1 MLGKLLKYEM
11 KSTARLFVPL
21 YFSVLVVAVINR
33 LMKTFSVLENVGS
46 LNIQTI
52 TSFIITVTYF
62 ILMAGIMVV
71 TLVVV
76 IQRFYKN
83 LLGDEGYLMFTL
95 PVQQWKNIASK
106 LLVSL
111 LWSVLSIIIAIS
123 SICIYANFNIFKH
136 MPDMFSFVNTHL
148 GYAAYLEIPVL
159 LLLLLTYTVIQ
170 IYAAITLGHLFS
182 KHKLLASLGMYV
194 VLYTVGQIF
203 ATILTVF
210 FLKTI
215 FMPLEQNTIP
225 SPYYLNLFG
234 LYAILLTALLS
245 AGYFA
250 ITNYILK
257 NRLNLE

>member
-1 MLGKLLKYEM
+1 MLGKLLKYEV

-21 YFSVLVVAVINR
+21 YLAVLVVAVINR
-33 LMKTFSVLENVGS
+33 LMKTMSALENVVS
-46 LNIQTI
+46 FNIKTI
-52 TSFIITVTYF
+52 TSLIITITFF
-62 ILMAGIMVV
+62 ILMAGIMVA

-95 PVQQWKNIASK
+95 PVQQWKDIASK

-111 LWSVLSIIIAIS
+111 LWYVFSIIVAIS
-123 SICIYANFNIFKH
+123 SICIYANFNILKY
-136 MPDMFSFVNTHL
+136 MPDMFKFINTYL
-148 GYAAYLEIPVL
+148 GYAAYLEVPVLVL
-159 LLLLLTYTVIQ
+159 LLLAYTVIQ

-194 VLYTVGQIF
+194 ILYTIGQIF
-203 ATILTVF
+203 ASTLTVF

-215 FMPLEQNTIP
+215 FLPLDQNTIP
-225 SPYYLNLFG
+225 SPYYLNLFAV
-234 LYAILLTALLS
+234 YAILLTTLLS

-250 ITNYILK
+250 ITNFILK